1 MRTRSAIVAILVAT
15 VWGLCFVLIKASL
28 PSPAP
33 LLLAGVRALIGG
45 AGLAGWVLLRARR
58 PAGSGSLT
66 QVWRFRRWL
75 DGLPRLSLLVALALT
90 NGTLA
95 LGSMYLAA
103 EHAEAGA
110 ASILSGGQPLVL
122 AVAGWAIFGERL
134 SSRTVVG
141 LALAMAGVILVAMT
155 SSGATSAEGIAL
167 ALVATVAPAIG
178 TILMRRLGPHAD
190 LPMITGA
197 QFLIGGAILLGVSAP
212 TERWADLAWPPSAV
226 ISLLIL
232 GVLGTGVAYVAW
244 FWLLGQMSLVNLS
257 AALFLVPAVGVVASI
272 ATGERPAP
280 LELAGMATL
289 FIGIATVSRGGVSP
303 PRHRVSE
310 TERT

>member
-1 MRTRSAIVAILVAT
+1 MRFGPAIVAILVGI

-33 LLLAGVRALIGG
+33 LLLAGVRALVGG
-45 AGLAGWVLLRARR
+45 AVLGAWVLLRPGRARTR
-58 PAGSGSLT
+58 SGAPTGALG
-66 QVWRFRRWL
+66 RGRNR
-75 DGLPRLSLLVALALT
+75 LPHLWLLVALALA

-122 AVAGWAIFGERL
+122 AAAGWLLFGERIG
-134 SSRTVVG
+134 SRSAAG
-141 LALAMAGVILVAMT
+141 LTLAMAGVILVAMA
-155 SSGATSAEGIAL
+155 SSGTTTPAGIAL

-178 TILMRRLGPHAD
+178 TILMRRLASTAD
-190 LPMITGA
+190 LPLISSV
-197 QFLIGGAILLGVSAP
+197 QFLLGGAFLLAASLV
-212 TERWADLAWPPSAV
+212 TEPWTALAWPAETV
-226 ISLLIL
+226 VSLLVL

-244 FWLLGQMSLVNLS
+244 FWLLGRLSLVSLS
-257 AALFLVPAVGVVASI
+257 SALFLVPAVGVVASI

-280 LELAGMATL
+280 LELAGMAAL
-289 FIGIATVSRGGVSP
+289 FLGIGAVSLGGFRQNPGVSAP
-303 PRHRVSE
+303 KE
-310 TERT
+310 A